1 MLERLVSFGFLI
13 ASLAGASRLLR
24 AEPAWGGKRAVSEP
38 NDVESSWMPTVLRV
52 VAAVFLLVLL
62 QFEAYWFFGQF
73 YLPGRAAAMTLVWV
87 AALAV
92 VLTGKT
98 GIAAR
103 TAGTVATLLLLCIA
117 IKVFLFDILGFWG
130 LNMANQPGGTLF
142 FAANLVYSGGAWQ
155 LESALMRLLD
165 LLPAIAVIVY
175 AWKLSGQS
183 GRPAIPAPLFATAA
197 LSLLFVFCSLE
208 LNTFL
213 HAYLPD
219 ARPGGI
225 SILWGLFATAF
236 VLKGI
241 LSGIPSLRYSGLALF
256 GIVVFKV
263 FLADMRH
270 LSPLWRIGAFAVLG
284 LVILAAA
291 AIYMRFREKF
301 ELGSKNE
308 KPASP
313 DPKTPTPEGAA

>member
-1 MLERLVSFGFLI
+1 
-13 ASLAGASRLLR
+13 
-24 AEPAWGGKRAVSEP
+24 
-38 NDVESSWMPTVLRV
+38 MPTVLRV

-87 AALAV
+87 VALV
-92 VLTGKT
+92 VVVSGKT
-98 GIAAR
+98 GFSAR
-103 TAGTVATLLLLCIA
+103 TAGIAASLLLLCIA
-117 IKVFLFDILGFWG
+117 IKVFLFDIFGFWG
-130 LNMANQPGGTLF
+130 LNMAHHPGGSLF
-142 FAANLVYSGGAWQ
+142 FVANLVYSGGAWQ
-155 LESALMRLLD
+155 IESALMRLLD
-165 LLPAIAVIVY
+165 FLPAIAVIVY
-175 AWKLSGQS
+175 AWKLSGQT
-183 GRPAIPAPLFATAA
+183 GKPAIPAPLFATAA

-208 LNTFL
+208 LNTLL
-213 HAYLPD
+213 HTYLPD

-241 LSGIPSLRYSGLALF
+241 VSGIPSLRYGGLVLF

-263 FLADMRH
+263 FLADMRN
-270 LSPLWRIGAFAVLG
+270 LSPLWRIGAFAILG

-301 ELGSKNE
+301 ELGSENE
-308 KPASP
+308 KNASSDP
-313 DPKTPTPEGAA
+313 DTTTPTEGT